1 MVDVLTKNR
10 VNMYASTWICTKEKS
25 IEQEDAKLN
34 LRKSS
39 MGELKI

>member
-1 MVDVLTKNR
+1 MRDR
-10 VNMYASTWICTKEKS
+10 VNMYASTWICTKEVG
-25 IEQEDAKLN
+25 IEHEHTKVG